1 MNPALLTIA
10 SGVAGLVFGIGLVVS
25 SMFNPAKVLAF
36 LDLAGRWDPSLAFVM
51 VGAVAV
57 AAIAFAIAGPRKQ
70 TLLGAPLQLS
80 SARDIDLR
88 LVLGSVTFGVGWGL
102 VGFCPGPALA
112 ALGTGEIKVVIFAAS
127 MIAGMLVFEAVER
140 AHKAAIEAVAQQ
152 PMSPGRADG

>member
-127 MIAGMLVFEAVER
+127 MIAGMLVFEAVEHAR
-140 AHKAAIEAVAQQ
+140 KAASEAVAQQ